1 MREDILACK
10 PIGYYQGSQSEKYM
24 APKQA
29 ELAQEGHNGLIILN
43 PDCNFEQALE
53 DLDGFERIWIVYWF
67 NRNESW
73 KPKVT
78 TPRQGPKRGVFATR
92 SPHRPNPIG
101 LSCVQLLGIEGR
113 KILIGKNDLLDGT
126 PILDIK
132 PYLAYADAFPESRQG
147 WIEEISKN
155 NYRIDWTPVAQEQ
168 AKFIEA
174 HQPIHFIDTIN
185 LRLADNP
192 FPFKNH
198 RIRKIEES
206 GNEHGYELAIKTW
219 RVRYLVDEDVVVIQK
234 ITTGYDKETLDGAKT
249 SRWDDVPLHNQFL
262 KKFTE

>member
-1 MREDILACK
+1 MDQDILACK
-10 PIGYYQGSQSEKYM
+10 PIGYFQGRQSEKYM

-29 ELAQEGHNGLIILN
+29 ELGQEGHNGLIVLN
-43 PDCNFEQALE
+43 PDCNYEQALE
-53 DLDGFERIWIVYWF
+53 DLEGFERIWILYWF

-78 TPRQGPKRGVFATR
+78 TPREGPKRGVFATR

-101 LSCVQLLGIEGR
+101 LSCVHLLRIEGR
-113 KILIGKNDLLDGT
+113 KIFIGKNDLLDGT

-132 PYLAYADAFPESRQG
+132 PYLAYADSYPESRQG
-147 WIEEISKN
+147 WIEETSKN
-155 NYRIDWTPVAQEQ
+155 VYHVKWQPLALEQ

-174 HQPIHFIDTIN
+174 HQQIHFIDTAT

-198 RIRKIEES
+198 RIRKIEE
-206 GNEHGYELAIKTW
+206 NENEYELAVKTW
-219 RVRYLVDEDVVVIQK
+219 RVLYSVEGEAVVIHK
-234 ITTGYDKETLDGAKT
+234 ITSGYDQETLDGAKA
-249 SRWDDVPLHNQFL
+249 SRWEDVPIHKDFL
-262 KKFTE
+262 KKF